1 MALLLPYPKTLP
13 SRTFAPRSPSHAVQ
27 GHGRAACIPAGG
39 SAPWHPSLL
48 NCSHAGTA
56 CRAPP
61 NGKGHRQVLLA
72 GRAEAA
78 WLAGCRG
85 GWQGCSK
92 AWGAAHSHSGQRGTG
107 PGFSRGWWKG
117 LILCRSWRRGE
128 RPQPGSRCAGK
139 DAPCM
144 GVCRKASLAGSRRLC
159 AEADVTSAVSYGV
172 LQLNDRISPLGNSC
186 LRHPCSKW
194 PNALVATETLGLKQR
209 EPLARKPGAVKAVP
223 SLVHVD
229 GVSLSDTFAMTWHMP
244 QCCGGDA
251 GSHQPLPSSA
261 WSFGWRWRLLAL
273 RGFGLAPFL
282 PWLPRARRVLRHVAA
297 CR

>member
-1 MALLLPYPKTLP
+1 MVRCAPCRRGPRGAAAATPQDSAKQDLCSLLPI
-13 SRTFAPRSPSHAVQ
+13 PRS
-27 GHGRAACIPAGG
+27 
-39 SAPWHPSLL
+39 
-48 NCSHAGTA
+48 AGTRPSCMHP
-56 CRAPP
+56 CRGVCTVASLTAELQPCWHSSLCPP

-92 AWGAAHSHSGQRGTG
+92 ARGAAHGHSGQRGAG

-117 LILCRSWRRGE
+117 LILCWSWRQGE
-128 RPQPGSRCAGK
+128 RPRPGSRCAGK
-139 DAPCM
+139 DAPCP
-144 GVCRKASLAGSRRLC
+144 GVCRKASPAGSRRLC

-209 EPLARKPGAVKAVP
+209 EPLPRKLGAVKAVP
-223 SLVHVD
+223 SPVHVD
-229 GVSLSDTFAMTWHMP
+229 GVCLSDTFAMTWHVP
-244 QCCGGDA
+244 QCAVVMQGVTSLSPAAPGPLAGAGG
-251 GSHQPLPSSA
+251 SS
-261 WSFGWRWRLLAL
+261 L
-273 RGFGLAPFL
+273 
-282 PWLPRARRVLRHVAA
+282 
-297 CR
+297 